1 MFWRQRSAFA
11 FLQIKTG
18 GRSVSSTDRQSAL
31 RPAVFLDRDGTLI
44 DNAGDL
50 GDPDQLKILPGVAQ
64 ALQLLL
70 KHNFMLFVVTNQ
82 GGVARGKYNEEA
94 VLQTHARLEQM
105 LRAEVG
111 TPTVIT
117 EYYYCPFHPQGTV
130 ENYRR
135 EHEWRKPAPG
145 MLFAAALAHAIDLG
159 KSWMIGDQ
167 ERDVFAGAAAQCRTI
182 LISSDREMAA
192 ASVGDFVEKDLL
204 HAARRI
210 TAPVIDAAAIG
221 SVALHARRSD
231 ILSDAV
237 FKETIKSMAHAL
249 AQRTGIQLL
258 QIDFHTNS
266 VTATVEGGEVIAL
279 GFATE
284 LRRDTDRWWRSHRA
298 PESPWGSF

>member
-1 MFWRQRSAFA
+1 MSPA
-11 FLQIKTG
+11 
-18 GRSVSSTDRQSAL
+18 DRQSAL

-82 GGVARGKYNEEA
+82 GGVARGKYNEDA
-94 VLQTHARLEQM
+94 VVQTHARLEHM

-145 MLFAAALAHAIDLG
+145 MLFAAALAHAIDLE

-167 ERDVFAGAAAQCRTI
+167 ERDVIAGAAAQCRTI

-221 SVALHARRSD
+221 SVSLHARRSD

-258 QIDFHTNS
+258 QIDFHINS

>member
-1 MFWRQRSAFA
+1 MSPA
-11 FLQIKTG
+11 
-18 GRSVSSTDRQSAL
+18 DRHSAL

-50 GDPDQLKILPGVAQ
+50 GDPDQIQILSGVAQ

-82 GGVARGKYNEEA
+82 GGVARGKYNEDA
-94 VLQTHARLEQM
+94 VVQTHARLEHM

-145 MLFAAALAHAIDLG
+145 MLFAAALAHAIDLE

-167 ERDVFAGAAAQCRTI
+167 ERDVIAGAAAQCRTI
-182 LISSDREMAA
+182 LISSDREIAA
-192 ASVGDFVEKDLL
+192 ASVGDFVETDLL

-231 ILSDAV
+231 ILFDAV

-258 QIDFHTNS
+258 QIEFHTNS

>member
-1 MFWRQRSAFA
+1 MSAA
-11 FLQIKTG
+11 
-18 GRSVSSTDRQSAL
+18 DRQPAL

-44 DNAGDL
+44 DNDGDL
-50 GDPDQLKILPGVAQ
+50 GDPKQIQILPGVAQ

-70 KHNFMLFVVTNQ
+70 KHDLLLFVVTNQ
-82 GGVARGKYNEEA
+82 GGVARGKYSEDA
-94 VLQTHARLEQM
+94 VVQTHARLEQM
-105 LRAEVG
+105 LCEQVG
-111 TPTVIT
+111 AAKVIS
-117 EYYYCPFHPQGTV
+117 EYYYCPFHPQATV

-145 MLFAAALAHAIDLG
+145 MLFAAALAHALDLE
-159 KSWMIGDQ
+159 KSWMVGDQ
-167 ERDVFAGAAAQCRTI
+167 ERDVVAGAAAQCRTI
-182 LISSDREMAA
+182 LLSSDREQAA
-192 ASVGDFVEKDLL
+192 ASVGDFVAKDLL

-210 TAPVIDAAAIG
+210 TAPIIDAAAIG

-249 AQRTGIQLL
+249 GQRTGIQLL
-258 QIDFHTNS
+258 QLDFHASS
-266 VTATVEGGEVIAL
+266 VTATVAGGEVIAL

>member
-1 MFWRQRSAFA
+1 
-11 FLQIKTG
+11 
-18 GRSVSSTDRQSAL
+18 VSSPDRQSAL

-105 LRAEVG
+105 LRAEVA

-145 MLFAAALAHAIDLG
+145 MLFAAALAHAIDLE

-167 ERDVFAGAAAQCRTI
+167 ERDVVAGAAAQCRTI
-182 LISSDREMAA
+182 LISSDREQAA

-210 TAPVIDAAAIG
+210 TTPVIDAAAVG
-221 SVALHARRSD
+221 SVTLHARRSD

-258 QIDFHTNS
+258 QLEFHTNS

-284 LRRDTDRWWRSHRA
+284 LRRDTERWWRSHRA

>member
-1 MFWRQRSAFA
+1 MSP
-11 FLQIKTG
+11 
-18 GRSVSSTDRQSAL
+18 TDRQSAL

-82 GGVARGKYNEEA
+82 GGVARGKYNEDA
-94 VLQTHARLEQM
+94 VVQTHARLEHM

-145 MLFAAALAHAIDLG
+145 MLFAAALAHAIDLE

-167 ERDVFAGAAAQCRTI
+167 ERDVMAGAAAQCRTI
-182 LISSDREMAA
+182 LISSDREMSAS
-192 ASVGDFVEKDLL
+192 SVGDFVEKDLL

-210 TAPVIDAAAIG
+210 TTPVIDAAAIG
-221 SVALHARRSD
+221 SVSLHARRSD
-231 ILSDAV
+231 ILSDDV

-258 QIDFHTNS
+258 QIDFHTNT